1 MGAFRLQKK
10 LGQFQ
15 IAGWGVLGLSL
26 CLLSACTS
34 TPTLPLSAKPVLP
47 DTWKSTPAFPLRNKT
62 NPDIRPQAWW
72 LELNDPSLT
81 LWIEWALVRNRD
93 LVRSALRL
101 QQASLQVQSRGLD
114 AWPRVNANV
123 GTSVQRPLGDVG
135 SRTTTVING
144 VSVPVET
151 NMGSST
157 YRSANAGLS
166 ASYEIDLWGRVS
178 QGLAM
183 AKQDQ
188 AIALAD
194 LETARWLLTTQV
206 AEQYWNLALIDAKK
220 PYLEQAVKDAKAN
233 LDVARLKLSQGKV
246 REGEEHKAVAAWKEA
261 NQRRS
266 ALNIQRANVVQAL
279 ALLFDEPPQSFHVAH
294 ARLPEQYPP
303 EPESWPLA
311 SVLDRQ
317 ASVRRSRMALDQAL
331 LKLDIAQTNRYP
343 QLSLSASL
351 NSSGNALRDV
361 LTNPMGALG
370 LNLTLPVLD
379 WKRLGIE
386 QDSARLALQ
395 ISAMDFRDALFKA
408 LAEVETQYNNRRQW
422 QADAEILLEKT
433 GHAQQAMQV
442 AQLRHEQG
450 VDTLQS
456 VRDAQG
462 NLRELQLSA
471 LDTRLKAW
479 VNQVAIFKAW
489 GGPLAGPLPNTKKP

>member
-1 MGAFRLQKK
+1 MSAFRLQKK
-10 LGQFQ
+10 LGQFR
-15 IAGWGVLGLSL
+15 ISRLGLLGLSL

-34 TPTLPLSAKPVLP
+34 TPTLPPNAKPVLP
-47 DTWKSTPAFPLRNKT
+47 DAWKSTPASPLRNKA
-62 NPDIRPQAWW
+62 NPDMRPQAWW
-72 LELNDPSLT
+72 LALNDPALT

-101 QQASLQVQSRGLD
+101 QQASLQVQSRELD
-114 AWPRVNANV
+114 AWPRVNANM
-123 GTSVQRPLGDVG
+123 GTSVQRPFGDVG
-135 SRTTTVING
+135 GTTTTVVNG
-144 VSVPVET
+144 VSIPVET
-151 NMGSST
+151 NIGSNTS
-157 YRSANAGLS
+157 RSANAGLS
-166 ASYEIDLWGRVS
+166 VSYEVDLWGRVS
-178 QGLAM
+178 QSIAV

-188 AIALAD
+188 MMAQAD

-206 AEQYWNLALIDAKK
+206 AEQYWNLAVIDAKK
-220 PYLEQAVKDAKAN
+220 PYLEQAMKDAKAN
-233 LDVARLKLSQGKV
+233 LDMVRLKLSQGKV
-246 REGEEHKAVAAWKEA
+246 REGEEHKAVAAWNDA

-294 ARLPEQYPP
+294 ARLPEQFPT
-303 EPESWPLA
+303 EPDSWPLA

-386 QDSARLALQ
+386 QDTARLALQ
-395 ISAMDFRDALFKA
+395 ISVMDFRDALYKA

-422 QADAEILLEKT
+422 QADAEILAEKT
-433 GHAQQAMQV
+433 DHAQQALQV
-442 AQLRHEQG
+442 AQLRYEQG
-450 VDTLQS
+450 VDPLQS

-462 NLRELQLSA
+462 SLRELQLSA

-489 GGPLAGPLPNTKKP
+489 GGPLAGPNPKTKL